1 MWQPP
6 MEGEDMD
13 ETGSGTEQQQQQQ
26 PLVVNKKQM
35 ELNSVN
41 ESPAA
46 AAEMTVDKVRWLM
59 SL

>member
-1 MWQPP
+1 

-26 PLVVNKKQM
+26 QPVVVNKKQM

-46 AAEMTVDKVRWLM
+46 AAEMTVDKVRRLM
-59 SL
+59 TL

>member
-35 ELNSVN
+35 ELNSVS

-46 AAEMTVDKVRWLM
+46 AAEMTVDKVR
-59 SL
+59 